1 LVEREVEG
9 GRALESNPFMLFASG
24 PVGPGWE
31 NMALSGAAMG
41 VHTQAILSALIPHT
55 PGSD

>member
-1 LVEREVEG
+1 
-9 GRALESNPFMLFASG
+9 MLFASG

-41 VHTQAILSALIPHT
+41 VHTQAILSALIPPT